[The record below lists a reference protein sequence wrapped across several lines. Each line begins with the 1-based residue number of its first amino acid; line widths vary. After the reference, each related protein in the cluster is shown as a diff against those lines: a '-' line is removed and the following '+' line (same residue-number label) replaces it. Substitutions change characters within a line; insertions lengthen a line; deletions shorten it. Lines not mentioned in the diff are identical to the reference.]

1 MDYPARTPEQL
12 GKILRAFRKNA
23 GMTQQEVGSL
33 VALLQKSVS
42 VLETK
47 PENIPI
53 RQLFKMLSALGL
65 EVAIRP
71 KQNDTT
77 TN

>member
-12 GKILRAFRKNA
+12 GKILKGFRKNA
-23 GMTQQEVGSL
+23 GMTQQEAGSL
-33 VALLQKSVS
+33 VGLLQKSVS
-42 VLETK
+42 LLETK
-47 PENIPI
+47 PENVPI

-65 EVAIRP
+65 EIAIRP
-71 KQNDTT
+71 KQNNAT